1 MATVAPTPDEPAKPP
16 VMRKQS
22 SHFNDDD
29 ADAGED
35 IPALYIYLL
44 SQPEFSAGRVVAVT
58 VVLFVMQLVLVA
70 NALGLGQWGNGC
82 AFAIACMLVNWG
94 ILGAIWEEG
103 KHVKLFEPGTRTFY
117 GFAFAHMVVEAAAYG
132 LQEHYLV
139 PHDDD
144 DTTEEKFQ
152 GSVIFA
158 YFVRYIVAGVGVTY
172 MLMFQAHKDPSPH
185 LFRICFCVIAIGS
198 FVNRLCLYSGVS
210 ALHIVG
216 ALVQVVF
223 YLGAILVGM
232 PLAIF
237 KLSKGTGAEDV
248 GGGTACLV
256 SIQATYTAVFAFS
269 IAGMSTVPGVMKA
282 AVLSGFTGMILSA
295 LLPAGRRAYLKD
307 WFWCAGAGELKKGW
321 GKGVESGKHRV
332 GRRSVCW
339 GRGTMR
345 WGRSWYRTSA
355 TACGSAG
362 AWASVEWDLG
372 KASSF
377 VSSGVRAHVN

>member
-1 MATVAPTPDEPAKPP
+1 MATVAPTPDDPAEPP
-16 VMRKQS
+16 VMLRKQS

-248 GGGTACLV
+248 GGGTACLI

-295 LLPAGRRAYLKD
+295 L
-307 WFWCAGAGELKKGW
+307 WCAGAGELKKGW